1 MRDLIKNIIREN
13 VVRPQW
19 VKEWD
24 ALTKEERIEKLEKK
38 KKQIQKLIP
47 KIVEFFE
54 NKFGDNLIKIEVGE
68 QKVYM
73 GNESYSMTKP
83 LISFFFEGASAGVR
97 REIFN
102 DLESFFNLDI
112 TLYVVPLE
120 VKMYQMEWK
129 EF

>member
-1 MRDLIKNIIREN
+1 MKDLIRDILRET
-13 VVRPQW
+13 VKPQW
-19 VKEWD
+19 VKDWD
-24 ALTKEERIEKLEKK
+24 ALSREERIEKLEKK
-38 KKQIQKLIP
+38 KKHIKKLIP

-68 QKVYM
+68 QKVYI

-83 LISFFFEGASAGVR
+83 LISFFFKGASPRVR
-97 REIFN
+97 REIIN